1 MKYSYKAKNEAGEM
15 MIGIREAAD
24 KFTLYKD
31 LKKDGQNIIT
41 ASEIR
46 PNFFT
51 RANDSFVT
59 MTSRVKA
66 QEKIVFA
73 KNLGAMIDA
82 GLPIARALEVLQR
95 QTKNK
100 KFSKIVSDLGDGI
113 KKGKTLSESLALYP
127 KIFSQL
133 FISMV
138 HAGEES
144 GSISSSL
151 KIVGDQM
158 EKTLVLQKK
167 VRGAM
172 MYPGIIMIVMSAIG
186 VLMMVYVVP
195 TLISTFDQLHVQL
208 PWSTKLII
216 GISDLFRYQGFLL
229 LGILIV
235 LALVVSAMKKSVFGK
250 KMIDTVWLKAP
261 VVGGLVREINA
272 ARTAR
277 TLSSLLSSG
286 VDVVVAME
294 ITGQVIQNSYFK
306 AVIAQANK
314 VIQNGEPISGV
325 FLKNQKFY
333 PSFVGEMMSV
343 GEETGKLAPML
354 MEVAV
359 YYENEVDQRT
369 KDMSTIIEPFLMVLI
384 GAAVGF
390 FAISMLS
397 PTYSVLSNIK

>member
-1 MKYSYKAKNEAGEM
+1 MKYTYKAKNEAGEL
-15 MIGIREAAD
+15 ITGVREATD
-24 KFTLYKD
+24 KFSLFKD
-31 LKKDGQNIIT
+31 LKKEGQEIIT
-41 ASEIR
+41 ASAVKA
-46 PNFFT
+46 NWFT
-51 RANDSFVT
+51 RANDNFT
-59 MTSRVKA
+59 AAMSRVKS

-73 KNLGAMIDA
+73 KNMGAMIEA
-82 GLPIARALEVLQR
+82 GLPMARALEVLQR

-100 KFSKIVSDLGDGI
+100 KFVKIIGNLGEGI
-113 KKGKTLSESLALYP
+113 KKGKTLSESMALYP
-127 KIFSQL
+127 KVFSNL
-133 FISMV
+133 FVSMV

-158 EKTLVLQKK
+158 EKTLTLQKK

-172 MYPGIIMIVMSAIG
+172 MYPGIITIVMCGIG
-186 VLMMVYVVP
+186 VLMMIYVVP
-195 TLISTFDQLHVQL
+195 TLISTFSELHVQL

-216 GISDLFRYQGFLL
+216 FISDVFRYHGLIL
-229 LGILIV
+229 LGVLILIV
-235 LALVVSAMKKSVFGK
+235 IGLSAMKKSAMGK
-250 KMIDTVWLKAP
+250 KIIDTFWLKTP
-261 VVGGLVREINA
+261 VIGSLVKEINA

-286 VDVVVAME
+286 VDMVVAVD
-294 ITGQVIQNSYFK
+294 ITKQVIQNSYFK
-306 AVIAQANK
+306 AVIAEAEK

-325 FLKNQKFY
+325 FLKNQKLY